1 MNILNKKLKDITID
15 DIERLVNNEIKET
28 TSLDYKRDWHLSKD
42 AEVKEFLYDITAF
55 YNAEGGYLIYGI
67 EEKKDDKGQNTGIP
81 KSIVGIDIENEDK
94 FIQKIEDIVRSNTEP
109 SITNLAI
116 NIIPFSNKYILIIG
130 IKKNLGFPSM
140 VTFNNSNRF
149 YRRRNSGKYL
159 VDVYE
164 LNDMFMQNQVLKDKV
179 NEYRTYRIETILNK
193 ESFPLLNTNRFCV
206 VHLIPY
212 SFLKDNNIDISS
224 AYNRQINTLIMPM
237 GGQSGASPFYNI
249 DGYAAYDNHT
259 HSAYTQIIRNG
270 ALELYTTQLFF
281 DMNSKVA
288 MSGTHTYNS
297 IIESIQNGLQVMQ
310 EFKIESPVFIG
321 LYFHNMKD
329 LIFTLDD
336 GVANF
341 HRINYPKISLPFT
354 TLLTYDTDLKS
365 ILKPIFDILWQCA
378 GYKECFYK

>member
-1 MNILNKKLKDITID
+1 MLLNSNHIEKSNLLPMNILNKKLKDITID

-159 VDVYE
+159 VDV
-164 LNDMFMQNQVLKDKV
+164 
-179 NEYRTYRIETILNK
+179 
-193 ESFPLLNTNRFCV
+193 
-206 VHLIPY
+206 
-212 SFLKDNNIDISS
+212 
-224 AYNRQINTLIMPM
+224 
-237 GGQSGASPFYNI
+237 
-249 DGYAAYDNHT
+249 
-259 HSAYTQIIRNG
+259 
-270 ALELYTTQLFF
+270 
-281 DMNSKVA
+281 
-288 MSGTHTYNS
+288 
-297 IIESIQNGLQVMQ
+297 
-310 EFKIESPVFIG
+310 
-321 LYFHNMKD
+321 
-329 LIFTLDD
+329 
-336 GVANF
+336 
-341 HRINYPKISLPFT
+341 
-354 TLLTYDTDLKS
+354 
-365 ILKPIFDILWQCA
+365 
-378 GYKECFYK
+378 